1 MANAIAGAN
10 EVARQDVV
18 GAADAVAAAA
28 AAVHNLFR
36 PHTRS
41 RGNAME
47 QPLMFQRD
55 KGKRT

>member
-10 EVARQDVV
+10 KVARQDVV

-28 AAVHNLFR
+28 AAVQNIFR

-41 RGNAME
+41 RGQAMDL
-47 QPLMFQRD
+47 PLTFKRD